1 MIQRLWRLK
10 FGKKNKD
17 RDAWAEIEEAWVG
30 ADGDYEIDKSRE
42 TITLFIAVEK
52 TDCASEK
59 EEKMAVFRKGL
70 VVASWGLWQ
79 AEEQDVVW
87 FRSLRELAE
96 YAEGV

>member
-1 MIQRLWRLK
+1 MIQRLWKLR

-17 RDAWAEIEEAWVG
+17 RDAWVEIEEAWDG
-30 ADGDYEIDKSRE
+30 ADGDYEIDKSRG

-52 TDCASEK
+52 SDCAFEK
-59 EEKMAVFRKGL
+59 EEKMAAFRKGL
-70 VVASWGLWQ
+70 VGASWSLWQ
-79 AEEQDVVW
+79 TEVQDVVW